1 MDELTSLVAGL
12 LSMLHPAA
20 PEIFPGSW
28 AWTVSLLGIGVG
40 LLPTVGALLVALL
53 RRAIG
58 SSYGGGA
65 GIVLVATGLLWAGL
79 LPYLGFLATGRV
91 MDRVAAGSP
100 VSGLDEDDL
109 ATLGEPVGVPFVGPY
124 FDPVFGSQAEY
135 LSTGSVGGSFAL
147 TEETLFG
154 VLPGALVLLPLL
166 TVLFVLVQAR
176 TALRRGPRWPGKAF
190 WLPVLAV
197 AVLTMGV
204 PAWTA
209 AHLWLGAAVGSF
221 AGMLVVPLVG
231 APRER
236 APRPRRPDPVR
247 ASRRPDPVPPAP
259 VRSAPIRTPDRS
271 VARTRVEDVGAARAS
286 LADRMAER
294 FAAREAA
301 PPVTPDAPPAL
312 FGGPPSRRPPTPT
325 LVAPLAAGAAAGAP
339 GRPRFRL
346 IRRLGEGGFG
356 KVWLAEDTR
365 LGRTVALKA
374 AHAPDAETEQR
385 IEREAT
391 ALRSVR
397 HPHCVRIFDL
407 VNASSDPGLA
417 GLDGLVIVME
427 YVDGQSL
434 GELVRGRGL
443 LDDIA
448 AARVWAT
455 VAGALDAAH
464 GIGVMHRDVKPGN
477 VIVDAGGLAHLI
489 DFGIARK
496 SGDATLTQAG
506 FVLGTPDFLAPE
518 VAAGQRAT
526 PASDSWQLAATIS
539 YALTGHPPRG
549 GHPDAVSGL
558 RAAAS
563 GAPLSHLPP
572 RSAHLALLH
581 AAMDNDPA
589 RRPSLYDA
597 RHALEDWLRRTG
609 ASPDGPV
616 TVVTARP

>member
-1 MDELTSLVAGL
+1 
-12 LSMLHPAA
+12 
-20 PEIFPGSW
+20 
-28 AWTVSLLGIGVG
+28 
-40 LLPTVGALLVALL
+40 
-53 RRAIG
+53 
-58 SSYGGGA
+58 
-65 GIVLVATGLLWAGL
+65 
-79 LPYLGFLATGRV
+79 
-91 MDRVAAGSP
+91 
-100 VSGLDEDDL
+100 
-109 ATLGEPVGVPFVGPY
+109 
-124 FDPVFGSQAEY
+124 
-135 LSTGSVGGSFAL
+135 
-147 TEETLFG
+147 
-154 VLPGALVLLPLL
+154 
-166 TVLFVLVQAR
+166 
-176 TALRRGPRWPGKAF
+176 
-190 WLPVLAV
+190 
-197 AVLTMGV
+197 
-204 PAWTA
+204 
-209 AHLWLGAAVGSF
+209 
-221 AGMLVVPLVG
+221 
-231 APRER
+231 
-236 APRPRRPDPVR
+236 
-247 ASRRPDPVPPAP
+247 
-259 VRSAPIRTPDRS
+259 
-271 VARTRVEDVGAARAS
+271 
-286 LADRMAER
+286 
-294 FAAREAA
+294 
-301 PPVTPDAPPAL
+301 
-312 FGGPPSRRPPTPT
+312 TPT

-407 VNASSDPGLA
+407 VTASSDPGLA